1 MGEIQMKSNV
11 VTISVFML
19 SMVAMQVVLYSYDN
33 VINNN
38 DTTLDTAVSSESP
51 QPIVMPENSSL
62 SHVQQMKRA
71 VVSRAHNALQQ
82 GNIELVVKILKNQTS
97 AFSRSDMQKLL
108 QNTLEQQQEYADLA
122 QFLVG
127 YLPRF

>member
-1 MGEIQMKSNV
+1 MKSNV

>member
-1 MGEIQMKSNV
+1 MKSNV

-19 SMVAMQVVLYSYDN
+19 SMVAMQVIPYSYDN
-33 VINNN
+33 VTSNN
-38 DTTLDTAVSSESP
+38 DIMLDTKMSSEST

-71 VVSRAHNALQQ
+71 VVNRAHNALLQ
-82 GNIELVVKILKNQTS
+82 GNIELVIKILKNQTS

-122 QFLVG
+122 QFLVE